1 MMVDAGGK
9 QSLVPL
15 YRVKNIIHLLF
26 SMNRIPFFKRILDF
40 GNLQFMFSRFTVKI
54 KGKYVY
60 TR

>member
-40 GNLQFMFSRFTVKI
+40 GNLQFMFSRFTAKI